1 VKIGVHD
8 IIDEISEVSDIATRE
23 KKLEEQIVKMLAEW
37 KHLKFDVQDY
47 KDSQTY
53 MLVGIQ
59 PIWETLDEHIQK
71 TILIES
77 SPYVKYQ
84 IADVRSWK
92 NTLIRM

>member
-1 VKIGVHD
+1 
-8 IIDEISEVSDIATRE
+8 
-23 KKLEEQIVKMLAEW
+23 
-37 KHLKFDVQDY
+37 
-47 KDSQTY
+47 